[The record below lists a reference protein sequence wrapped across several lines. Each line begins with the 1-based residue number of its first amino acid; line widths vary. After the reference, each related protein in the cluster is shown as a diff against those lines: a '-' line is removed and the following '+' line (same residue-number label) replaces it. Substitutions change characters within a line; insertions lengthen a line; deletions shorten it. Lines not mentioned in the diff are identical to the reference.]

1 MGTGWVLMKWTRN
14 GFMEMCFFRG
24 RWKWRWDR
32 ELSNELGEEAKSNC
46 RELQQRRE
54 ERGLEKREGKK
65 KRGER
70 ERDDHG
76 NEKEKRKIKQWA
88 EYNFLIE

>member
-1 MGTGWVLMKWTRN
+1 L
-14 GFMEMCFFRG
+14 RG
-24 RWKWRWDR
+24 RWKWRWDG
-32 ELSNELGEEAKSNC
+32 ELSNELGEEAKSSC

-65 KRGER
+65 ERGER
-70 ERDDHG
+70 DDCG

-88 EYNFLIE
+88 GYNFLIE